1 MLTLP
6 KIVERE
12 ATHYAAVPAEVRIPF
27 GEAIGPLMG
36 EAIGYLDGAGIKGFG
51 PALFKYDV
59 IDMPRL
65 ELELGFVTPG
75 PVAGN
80 GRVRPGTLPAGK
92 YATVT
97 YTGHYDNV
105 MDATAT
111 LIGWAKEKGVEWD
124 STPGSNGERFVSRFE
139 IYPNGPDDEPD
150 PNKWITEIWIKVKG

>member
-6 KIVERE
+6 KIVER
-12 ATHYAAVPAEVRIPF
+12 AAQHYAAVAAEVDIPF
-27 GEAIGPLMG
+27 DQQIGPLIG
-36 EAIGYLDGAGIKGFG
+36 EAAGYLDSAGVTGFG
-51 PALFKYDV
+51 PAVFRYNV

-75 PVAGN
+75 PVAGTA
-80 GRVRPGTLPAGK
+80 RVKPRVLPAGR

-111 LIGWAKEKGVEWD
+111 LVGWAKERGVEWD
-124 STPGSNGERFVSRFE
+124 STSDARGERFVSRFE

-150 PNKWITEIWIKVKG
+150 PDKWITEIWIKVKG